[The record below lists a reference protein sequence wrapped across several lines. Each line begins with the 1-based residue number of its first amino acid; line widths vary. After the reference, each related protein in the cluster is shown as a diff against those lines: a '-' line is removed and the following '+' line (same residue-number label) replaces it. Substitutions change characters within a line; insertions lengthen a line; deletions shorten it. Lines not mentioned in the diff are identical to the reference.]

1 MFYGFG
7 LHRIA
12 HGDNRCQARSPG
24 AWGRHQSGRG
34 GDDEP
39 GTAAHRRAG
48 AGGDVARGGGKR
60 RLARIDDAG
69 DERRLLHGGADAFQ
83 GEPRAGHLL
92 RGGRHPRRAA
102 VPEGGGLVRDRVH
115 VARGHDGQDEGP
127 DLPGASGTGGK
138 DIHRL
143 LPRACVAWQRDIR
156 ADAQRPGHR
165 GRRRGLD
172 GEGGRVL
179 QAIRAGD
186 AAPDE
191 LQDGG
196 DVQADRELLA
206 RCADRLRQR
215 AVPDMRQGGDQRV
228 GADRVGEQASEGEHP
243 PAGMRRGRALHSR
256 GPVLHHGGL
265 PERVSPDSG
274 RPGDQ
279 QLQGFLVR
287 RACSERDVAVRAGAR
302 AQADGG
308 DDGAGVQAEHRRP
321 AGVSGEVH
329 RDEGDA
335 GVQQRRHSGGG
346 AQCGKAQRVQ
356 ADGLPGGLRAGGHR
370 GDACGARPVQG
381 AAVDGQEGDI
391 GFLRDIQEITTRSK
405 E

>member
-39 GTAAHRRAG
+39 GTAAYRRAG
-48 AGGDVARGGGKR
+48 AGGDVARGGGER
-60 RLARIDDAG
+60 GLARVDDAG

-102 VPEGGGLVRDRVH
+102 VPEGGRPVRDRVH
-115 VARGHDGQDEGP
+115 VARRHDGQDEGL
-127 DLPGASGTGGK
+127 DFPGASGAGGE

-143 LPRACVAWQRDIR
+143 LPRAGIAGQRDLR
-156 ADAQRPGHR
+156 VDAQRPGHR
-165 GRRRGLD
+165 GNRRGLD

-179 QAIRAGD
+179 RAVRPGD

-196 DVQADRELLA
+196 DVQADGELLA
-206 RCADRLRQR
+206 RRADRLRQR
-215 AVPDMRQGGDQRV
+215 AVVDMRQGGDQRV
-228 GADRVGEQASEGEHP
+228 GADRAGEQAPEGEHP
-243 PAGMRRGRALHSR
+243 PAGMWRGRALHSG
-256 GPVLHHGGL
+256 GPVLHHCGL
-265 PERVSPDSG
+265 SEGVPPDSG
-274 RPGDQ
+274 RPGNQ

-287 RACSERDVAVRAGAR
+287 RACSERDAAVRAGAR

-308 DDGAGVQAEHRRP
+308 DDGPGVQAEHRRP
-321 AGVSGEVH
+321 AGVPGEVH
-329 RDEGDA
+329 CDEGDA

-370 GDACGARPVQG
+370 GDACGARSVQG
-381 AAVDGQEGDI
+381 AAVDG
-391 GFLRDIQEITTRSK
+391 
-405 E
+405 